1 MKIVEIIST
10 ASGNLLK
17 NKLRTILTI
26 SAVFMG
32 ALTLMLTTGVGA
44 GLKSYVGEQV
54 EAAGAEDA
62 LIIFAQTDNFGPV
75 SNDEPQEYDPEV
87 RSSSNDFG
95 SMPTLNS
102 GDLDKILGY
111 SEVREIVP
119 LYSLAP
125 EYIGTES
132 GQYRAVISQMVDGLN
147 IPLKAG
153 HLVDAKGS
161 DYEITITP
169 TFVQPLG
176 FDSDEDAV
184 GQTVNLAFKDSAG
197 DVFVMDATVVGVQE
211 MTLIQGNAMN
221 VSIALARD
229 VYERVTSGL
238 PEFQRQQYIAA
249 VAKYDTSI
257 SGQQLKELQQNL
269 SDQNFNAQTLEDQLG
284 VITSVIDGITTFLTI
299 FAGIAL
305 AAASFGIVNTL
316 LMAVQERTR
325 EIGLMKALG
334 MGKGKIFTLF
344 SIEAVLIGFWG
355 SIIAI
360 LAANLL
366 GRIGSNIASGT
377 ILSDFEGLELF
388 SFPATSMIPIMLLIM
403 FIAFLAS
410 TLPARRASRLDPIES
425 LRYE

>member
-1 MKIVEIIST
+1 
-10 ASGNLLK
+10 
-17 NKLRTILTI
+17 
-26 SAVFMG
+26 
-32 ALTLMLTTGVGA
+32 
-44 GLKSYVGEQV
+44 
-54 EAAGAEDA
+54 
-62 LIIFAQTDNFGPV
+62 
-75 SNDEPQEYDPEV
+75 
-87 RSSSNDFG
+87 
-95 SMPTLNS
+95 
-102 GDLDKILGY
+102 
-111 SEVREIVP
+111 
-119 LYSLAP
+119 
-125 EYIGTES
+125 
-132 GQYRAVISQMVDGLN
+132 
-147 IPLKAG
+147 
-153 HLVDAKGS
+153 
-161 DYEITITP
+161 
-169 TFVQPLG
+169 
-176 FDSDEDAV
+176 
-184 GQTVNLAFKDSAG
+184 
-197 DVFVMDATVVGVQE
+197 